1 MKRKSMM
8 VAVLMASMVLGACG
22 KKTETS
28 VVEDPVVS
36 EAPAEETTTEETPT
50 EEASSGETQTGET
63 TEEASNEAATGE
75 TEQSTKGVDVGDYLE
90 NFGELKNIL
99 QMITTECWQFPNAQ
113 SYVSDGFYLEWQGET
128 FSMKNEGNQAVALYG
143 IHIGDEA
150 GASGKAM
157 TDHGWTEYQ
166 YGGYIM
172 QTDKAQYYM
181 ELESDENGKVTSW
194 YLNNWPE
201 GDITEAYDSLEK
213 Q

>member
-1 MKRKSMM
+1 M
-8 VAVLMASMVLGACG
+8 
-22 KKTETS
+22 T
-28 VVEDPVVS
+28 
-36 EAPAEETTTEETPT
+36 
-50 EEASSGETQTGET
+50 
-63 TEEASNEAATGE
+63 
-75 TEQSTKGVDVGDYLE
+75 
-90 NFGELKNIL
+90 
-99 QMITTECWQFPNAQ
+99 TTECWQFPNAQ

>member
-1 MKRKSMM
+1 
-8 VAVLMASMVLGACG
+8 
-22 KKTETS
+22 
-28 VVEDPVVS
+28 
-36 EAPAEETTTEETPT
+36 
-50 EEASSGETQTGET
+50 
-63 TEEASNEAATGE
+63 
-75 TEQSTKGVDVGDYLE
+75 
-90 NFGELKNIL
+90 
-99 QMITTECWQFPNAQ
+99 
-113 SYVSDGFYLEWQGET
+113 
-128 FSMKNEGNQAVALYG
+128 MKNEGNQAVALYG

-150 GASGKAM
+150 GAAGKAM
-157 TDHGWTEYQ
+157 TDHGWTAYQ

>member
-1 MKRKSMM
+1 MFCNKYNH
-8 VAVLMASMVLGACG
+8 
-22 KKTETS
+22 S
-28 VVEDPVVS
+28 VDDKGRLII
-36 EAPAEETTTEETPT
+36 PT
-50 EEASSGETQTGET
+50 EYRPELVGNDMTQSHNFYIT
-63 TEEASNEAATGE
+63 TNLWDP
-75 TEQSTKGVDVGDYLE
+75 KGRKEPCLCLWPEE

-99 QMITTECWQFPNAQ
+99 QMTTTECWQFPNAQ
-113 SYVSDGFYLEWQGET
+113 SYVSDGFYLEWRGET

>member
-90 NFGELKNIL
+90 NFGELKNSL
-99 QMITTECWQFPNAQ
+99 QMTTT
-113 SYVSDGFYLEWQGET
+113 EWQGET

>member
-1 MKRKSMM
+1 M
-8 VAVLMASMVLGACG
+8 VCAIEKDGRNGGSYEEKKHDGSSVDGKYGTGSLREKDRDECG
-22 KKTETS
+22 GR
-28 VVEDPVVS
+28 P
-36 EAPAEETTTEETPT
+36 
-50 EEASSGETQTGET
+50 GET

-99 QMITTECWQFPNAQ
+99 QMTTTECWQFPNAQ